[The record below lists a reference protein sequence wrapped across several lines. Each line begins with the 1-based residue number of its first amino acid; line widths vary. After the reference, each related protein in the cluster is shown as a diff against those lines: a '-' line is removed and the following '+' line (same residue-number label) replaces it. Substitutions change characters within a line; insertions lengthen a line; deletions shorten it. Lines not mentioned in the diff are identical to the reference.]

1 MKRYT
6 YHPNNGLQDSGE
18 PSLPLA
24 EIDALLKGR
33 CTVTMS
39 SDDRIHH
46 VQSWAGDMGTY
57 YVEPMAYSLAGVGPL
72 PVGAVVLGITQQHGT
87 PGAIVRMATGV
98 YVQMLGGVIRS
109 LPATQ

>member
-33 CTVTMS
+33 CTITMS
-39 SDDRIHH
+39 SAARIHH
-46 VQSWAGDMGTY
+46 VQSWTGDMGTY
-57 YVEPMAYSLAGVGPL
+57 YVEPMAYSLAGPVL
-72 PVGAVVLGITQQHGT
+72 PAGAVVLGITQQHGT

-98 YVQMLGGVIRS
+98 YVQMLGGIVRS
-109 LPATQ
+109 LATK

>member
-18 PSLPLA
+18 PLLSLA
-24 EIDALLKGR
+24 EIDALLKSR

-39 SDDRIHH
+39 SADRIHH
-46 VQSWAGDMGTY
+46 VQSWAGNMGTY
-57 YVEPMAYSLAGVGPL
+57 YVEPMAYSLSGAGPL

-87 PGAIVRMATGV
+87 PGAIVLMASGA
-98 YVQMLGGVIRS
+98 YVQMLGGIVRS
-109 LPATQ
+109 LSTQ